1 MKKSIKMGKTIR
13 WKQSLKRKT
22 KFAKIEIKEFLKIS
36 QNLLRIKKVISL
48 KLHSKYEVSTF
59 LQNQTILVRILIFF
73 LCIDFTN
80 QNLIFVSGRFIY
92 IT

>member
-1 MKKSIKMGKTIR
+1 MGKTKR

-59 LQNQTILVRILIFF
+59 L
-73 LCIDFTN
+73 
-80 QNLIFVSGRFIY
+80 
-92 IT
+92 